1 MFQTALKMVVAAPMP
16 NASVSTA
23 ISVKPG
29 CFNNVRAP

>member
-1 MFQTALKMVVAAPMP
+1 MFWIALKIVVVEPMP